1 MMEIFTGLLLPCFYA
16 VMACVAFCLVLNH
29 HGKLMV
35 VSSLGGGVGWAA
47 CLLCAFTGSDIV
59 QYFAGAVAVAAYAE
73 VMARLMKAPATGCLV
88 VGILPFVPGGGIYYT
103 MEYCLS
109 GNTQLFLSTGIH
121 TFGVAGAVAVGLL
134 LASSLVRLAL
144 PLFQIENRHLGGEK

>member
-1 MMEIFTGLLLPCFYA
+1 MMGFLTGFLLPCLYA
-16 VMACVAFCLVLNH
+16 VMACVAFCFILNQR
-29 HGKLMV
+29 GLLLV
-35 VSSLGGGVGWAA
+35 VSSLGGGVGWAV
-47 CLLCAFTGSDIV
+47 CLLCAFTGSDVI
-59 QYFAGAVAVAAYAE
+59 QYFAGAVAVALYAE
-73 VMARLMKAPATGCLV
+73 VMARLLKAPATGFLV

-144 PLFQIENRHLGGEK
+144 PLFQRRNNH

>member
-1 MMEIFTGLLLPCFYA
+1 MMGFLTGFLLPCLYA
-16 VMACVAFCLVLNH
+16 VLACVAFCFILNQR
-29 HGKLMV
+29 GLLLV
-35 VSSLGGGVGWAA
+35 VSSLGGGVGWAV

-59 QYFAGAVAVAAYAE
+59 QYFAGAVAVALYAE
-73 VMARLMKAPATGCLV
+73 VMARLLKAPATGFLV

-144 PLFQIENRHLGGEK
+144 PLFQRQSSR

>member
-1 MMEIFTGLLLPCFYA
+1 MMGFLTGFLLPCLYA
-16 VMACVAFCLVLNH
+16 VLACVAFCFILNQR
-29 HGKLMV
+29 GLLLV
-35 VSSLGGGVGWAA
+35 VSSLGGGVGWAV

-59 QYFAGAVAVAAYAE
+59 QYFAGAVAVALYAE
-73 VMARLMKAPATGCLV
+73 VMARLLKAPATGFLV

-121 TFGVAGAVAVGLL
+121 PFGVAGAVAVGLL

-144 PLFQIENRHLGGEK
+144 PLFQRRNNH